1 MSRAYRILI
10 VEDEEIELS
19 ALTMMLKYN
28 RQDIQEIRTAVNG
41 IQALEVYREF
51 LPDIVFMD
59 INLPGINGL
68 DVIRQIRLL
77 PGTPYFVI
85 ISAHSQFAYAQ
96 EAMRLDVQDFLVK
109 PIRLEDINRV
119 LDGLVQQIN
128 QSRSRKERAQY
139 QQAKIDAIRPVLESD
154 CVLSIASM
162 RSNTPIATIFDFM
175 QIPVV
180 SGFVFTLRGQDT
192 GSPLLREIK
201 SRMQNMGICCI
212 GEMISE
218 VCVCVALSGET
229 IRPAQVQ
236 EIMGHLSYTLS
247 TSGRHCQ
254 IGVGSVAGCADDLR
268 RSYEQAIAAS
278 RDAAITGVP
287 LAFYSGHDLPE
298 QNALAYITENSLKIV
313 QSIRAGKAE
322 AVASQLQTFF
332 TSFHLSASFRWV
344 QEVAY
349 WLYIMVMGHFPEQ
362 TDGLQPISSEHIFAT
377 QDIAALRGILSNS
390 FISLIHQ
397 QGRDAELQ
405 SNQIVTGAIR
415 IVKSRFQE
423 DLTLDSVAEELNVS
437 LFYLS
442 KLFRK
447 HTGTN
452 FTEHLTQVRVD
463 YAKKLLAAGEMS
475 VKEVA
480 YAAGFNSQSYFSK
493 IFKKYTGIAPSEFK
507 DQPAEK
513 G

>member
-1 MSRAYRILI
+1 MSRSYRLLI

-28 RQDIQEIRTAVNG
+28 RQDIQEIRTATNG
-41 IQALEVYREF
+41 ILALEVYREF
-51 LPDIVFMD
+51 PPDIVFMD

-68 DVIRQIRLL
+68 EVIRQMRML
-77 PGTPYFVI
+77 PGSPYFVI

-109 PIRLEDINRV
+109 PVRLEDINRV
-119 LDGLVQQIN
+119 MDGLVQAIN
-128 QSRSRKERAQY
+128 QSRSRTERAQY

-180 SGFVFTLRGQDT
+180 SGFVFTLRGQDA
-192 GSPLLREIK
+192 GSLLREIK
-201 SRMQNMGICCI
+201 SRMQNMGFCCI

-218 VCVCVALSGET
+218 VCVCVALSGES
-229 IRPAQVQ
+229 IGSAQVQ
-236 EIMGHLSYTLS
+236 EIMGHLSYTLG
-247 TSGRHCQ
+247 TSGRQCQ
-254 IGVGSVAGCADDLR
+254 IGVGRVAGCADDLR
-268 RSYEQAIAAS
+268 RSYEQAMAAS

-298 QNALAYITENSLKIV
+298 QNALAYITEYSLKIA

-322 AVASQLQTFF
+322 AVTSQLQTFF
-332 TSFHLSASFRWV
+332 TSFHLSVSFRWV

-362 TDGLQPISSEHIFAT
+362 TDGLQPVSSDHLFAT
-377 QDIAALRGILSNS
+377 QDVAALRSILANS
-390 FISLIHQ
+390 FVSLIRQ
-397 QGRDAELQ
+397 QGRDVELQ

-415 IVKSRFQE
+415 IVKNRFHD

-452 FTEHLTQVRVD
+452 FTEYLTQIRVNH
-463 YAKKLLAAGEMS
+463 AKKLLSDGEMS

-493 IFKKYTGIAPSEFK
+493 IFKKYTGIAPSEYK
-507 DQPAEK
+507 DQPMETN
-513 G
+513 